1 MALGIPKA
9 GGCEAA
15 GWLCSSCPPD
25 NGCSFVSPDKPA
37 QSLLQLKGGC
47 LATQRAPKNIS
58 TKSLHFGTKS
68 NLWDIFAL
76 ASVTC
81 RGIKKDQLFAAVG
94 SFLLSFHWQ
103 CFCVFLGRMREMAS
117 ELPQFPFS
125 NLVCGVYFFLLN
137 QFLFIFFLINQILL
151 IRWESTHKILQNI
164 WYFVKYQIFYKT

>member
-137 QFLFIFFLINQILL
+137 QFLFIFFLINQFSLL
-151 IRWESTHKILQNI
+151 TKFCWFSENQLTK
-164 WYFVKYQIFYKT
+164 FYKISNIL